1 MDTRSIHGPH
11 WEIGSIPSPKPRHRT
26 HRIARTA
33 ARFSLGNLCSSDS
46 ATASNIFW
54 RELTPA
60 KIIATYRITANS
72 RPSGMSCRMVGSVTN
87 SRLGPAPT
95 SSP

>member
-1 MDTRSIHGPH
+1 MSRPN
-11 WEIGSIPSPKPRHRT
+11 PRHST
-26 HRIARTA
+26 HRMPSTA
-33 ARFSLGNLCSSDS
+33 ERLSFGNLCRSDS
-46 ATASNIFW
+46 ATASNMFCS
-54 RELTPA
+54 ELTPA
-60 KIIATYRITANS
+60 KIMATYKMTAKS